1 MSDKV
6 YYFKLL
12 LKDNREVMLGLKN
25 TIIFKR
31 WMVCF
36 KKAMQYV
43 DNSVFSKPIPVS
55 EQVVELLN
63 DQNGQ
68 ISFYKRKMQSKSMS
82 PKKNVSIM
90 NLKIQETHEN
100 VNNIGN
106 RVS

>member
-25 TIIFKR
+25 MIIFKR

-63 DQNGQ
+63 D
-68 ISFYKRKMQSKSMS
+68 
-82 PKKNVSIM
+82 
-90 NLKIQETHEN
+90 
-100 VNNIGN
+100 
-106 RVS
+106 